1 MASTLR
7 VLNGDTASPTLVLT
21 KPHSTG
27 SPKRLPSIADDFESA
42 KRRLFTVEEYNRM
55 GTAGIL
61 DEDERVE
68 LLDGEIIR
76 MSPIGP
82 RHVSNVNQ
90 LTRFFILT
98 FDGLAIVST
107 QNPIVTDRTSEPQP
121 DIVLLRQRK
130 DRYSESLPTAA
141 DVLLIVEVSDTTLHR
156 DRSKKLAIYGRA
168 GVPEY
173 WIVNLLDDT
182 LEVYRV
188 PTAKEYGIK
197 KVLTRKNSIAALA
210 FPKKKIAVR
219 DLLLPISKN

>member
-1 MASTLR
+1 MPSTLR
-7 VLNGDTASPTLVLT
+7 VRKEDALLPTLVLA
-21 KPHSTG
+21 KPR
-27 SPKRLPSIADDFESA
+27 PREQSIANDFKSPA
-42 KRRLFTVEEYNRM
+42 RRLFTVEEYHRM
-55 GTAGIL
+55 GKAGIL
-61 DEDERVE
+61 DEDERLE

-82 RHVSNVNQ
+82 RHASNVNQ
-90 LTRFFILT
+90 LTRFFIITL
-98 FDGLAIVST
+98 DGLAILST
-107 QNPIVTDRTSEPQP
+107 QNPFIADSASEPQP
-121 DIVLLRQRK
+121 DILLLKPRK

-188 PTAKEYGIK
+188 PTVKGYGVK